1 MVYLERDMPYFAF
14 VSTKAVLAK
23 TKLRTTKVYG
33 YFAIKQVCKNKRLP
47 CVKGGFFTFRK
58 VIA

>member
-1 MVYLERDMPYFAF
+1 MPYFAF

-33 YFAIKQVCKNKRLP
+33 DFANNQVCKNKRLP
-47 CVKGGFFTFRK
+47 CVKGACFPSLAR
-58 VIA
+58 